1 MKIFM
6 LLVMFVVL
14 SSCVFAGPFRDLEIN
29 VVDPLGEPVQDA
41 NVSMYA
47 TYNNYFNYNG
57 ITDPNGYLLLEVDAR
72 IWELAQQQYE
82 NLTEGVGPN
91 NAKRVAVKETITRV
105 TGNAAKNPSFLFPVM
120 IFNYDLSA
128 LGVYDFISMTFER
141 NFSLRHNV
149 ELQFVVSDGT
159 PLINLPVNL
168 ETNEDNNHEIII
180 NLEDYI
186 TDYDNDFDELDITI
200 TDEVW
205 SAADAS
211 IEVVGNELIID
222 FLPALNLDYHQDNTV
237 TFTIKA
243 DDGVHS
249 NEKKYSYSYMPEYKA
264 LLGNVTDLYY
274 EDFVSDFGVE
284 LFNGYDDLTIMDN
297 NLFITFFNNDKSPK
311 LSITQDDYYDSVR
324 YINSEDS
331 EDISYDFT
339 LALIQLDVDYG
350 GDYLENGFTRV
361 FRDGGFQGG
370 LTRWESASIF
380 CVHDSGSYGYNP
392 GPSDFAKVETT
403 LGFVNEFTNELMDPF
418 DGNHLL
424 YDQDD
429 FCDYQQNPEFG
440 YTFIYWDPSIPG
452 AGEHGEM
459 FAVNGVT
466 IIKAVATLKDS
477 YTGQSTYNQEIIQTL
492 GPRHDIDSVFVQN
505 YGPYWPPGESTFC
518 DEIPNCSTVNVPT
531 WFDFKWGQMAYQREV
546 GNKRFDNDP
555 SALSPDSISNKFTE
569 VLEFYE
575 FNIDGDKELF
585 YKKLGYAPANQ
596 PIKRKDV
603 VTKLPSKAEL
613 IMYDYD
619 AKEIKTK
626 NNYQKNNIKKSKIDK
641 IKKLIIPGEN
651 SQTK

>member
-1 MKIFM
+1 M
-6 LLVMFVVL
+6 LLIMFVVL
-14 SSCVFAGPFRDLEIN
+14 SSCVFAGPFRDVEVF
-29 VVDPLGEPVQDA
+29 VVDPFGEPVQDA
-41 NVSMYA
+41 NVSMYV

-57 ITDPNGYLLLEVDAR
+57 TTDSNGYLLLGVDAR
-72 IWELAQQQYE
+72 IWELAQQNYE

-91 NAKRVAVKETITRV
+91 NAERVDVKETTTRV
-105 TGNAAKNPSFLFPVM
+105 TGNAAKNPSFLFPNRT
-120 IFNYDLSA
+120 FNYDLSA
-128 LGVYDFISMTFER
+128 LGVYDFIPMTFER

-149 ELQFVVSDGT
+149 ELEFVVSDGT
-159 PLINLPVNL
+159 PLINLLVNL
-168 ETNEDNNHEIII
+168 ETNEDNNHEIIV

-205 SAADAS
+205 SVVDAS
-211 IEVVGNELIID
+211 IEVVGNELIVD

-243 DDGVHS
+243 DDGTHS
-249 NEKKYSYSYMPEYKA
+249 NEKEYSYSYVPVYKA
-264 LLGNVTDLYY
+264 LLGIVSDLYY
-274 EDFVSDFGVE
+274 EDLVSDFSVE
-284 LFNGYDDLTIMDN
+284 LFNGYDDLTIIDN
-297 NLFITFFNNDKSPK
+297 NLFIAFFDDDKSPK
-311 LSITQDDYYDSVR
+311 LSIAQDDYYDSVR
-324 YINSEDS
+324 YINSEDA

-339 LALIQLDVDYG
+339 LALVQLDVDYG

-380 CVHDSGSYGYNP
+380 CVHDSSSYGYNP
-392 GPSDFAKVETT
+392 GPSDFAKVEMT

-429 FCDYQQNPEFG
+429 FCDPGQNNEFG
-440 YTFIYWDPSIPG
+440 YTFIIWYPGIPG
-452 AGEHGEM
+452 AGGHSEV
-459 FAVNGVT
+459 FAANGVT
-466 IIKAVATLKDS
+466 IIKAIATLKDS
-477 YTGQSTYNQEIIQTL
+477 YTGQSIYNQEIIQTL
-492 GPRHDIDSVFVQN
+492 GPRKDIDSVFVQN

-518 DEIPNCSTVNVPT
+518 DEIPNCSRPT
-531 WFDFKWGQMAYQREV
+531 ELLWFEYKWGQMAYQREV

-575 FNIDGDKELF
+575 FNINGNKELF
-585 YKKLGYAPANQ
+585 YKKLGYAPANK

-603 VTKLPSKAEL
+603 ITKLPNKAEL
-613 IMYDYD
+613 ITYDYD

-626 NNYQKNNIKKSKIDK
+626 NNINKEKIKALNFNK
-641 IKKLIIPGEN
+641 IKKLFNQELSPLA
-651 SQTK
+651 KLKY